1 MESLN
6 KLNEA
11 VKNII
16 DIANGINEETNSA
29 IFTNAP
35 MIVHQKFCAE
45 LVRVMKEQPTKT
57 PKEVPEAMTIMTAI
71 DVLEKCYPQL
81 NKI

>member
-16 DIANGINEETNSA
+16 DIANGINDETNKA
-29 IFTNAP
+29 IFDNAP
-35 MIVHQKFCAE
+35 TIIRQRFCRE
-45 LVRVMKEQPTKT
+45 LVSLCKEHPGKT
-57 PKEVPEAMTIMTAI
+57 PSEIPKAMEVMTAI
-71 DVLEKCYPQL
+71 SILEECYPQI
-81 NKI
+81 KI